1 MSVQFIR
8 GTAVADLEAPLIQ
21 ATKQWLEED
30 AQHEVF
36 YLVPNHI
43 KFEQEIQVLQK
54 LRQLQTT
61 TSDSI
66 TSTRLQVLVLSFGL
80 VLFTTY
86 TFYSADVL
94 SDAGAAMI
102 FRKILVEAEEELQI
116 LEVKLT
122 SLALFSNYFSFIK
135 KCAKAILRLRSF
147 IHFRKTN
154 GEP

>member
-66 TSTRLQVLVLSFGL
+66 TSTRLQVFSFYRL
-80 VLFTTY
+80 AWYYLQHTP
-86 TFYSADVL
+86 FYS
-94 SDAGAAMI
+94 
-102 FRKILVEAEEELQI
+102 
-116 LEVKLT
+116 
-122 SLALFSNYFSFIK
+122 ALFSNYFSFIK
-135 KCAKAILRLRSF
+135 KCAKAILKLRSF
-147 IHFRKTN
+147 IHF
-154 GEP
+154 

>member
-66 TSTRLQVLVLSFGL
+66 TSTRLQVFSFYRL
-80 VLFTTY
+80 AWYYLQHTP
-86 TFYSADVL
+86 FYSADVL
-94 SDAGAAMI
+94 SDA
-102 FRKILVEAEEELQI
+102 RRCDD
-116 LEVKLT
+116 
-122 SLALFSNYFSFIK
+122 FSQNFS
-135 KCAKAILRLRSF
+135 RS
-147 IHFRKTN
+147 RRRVTN
-154 GEP
+154 F

>member
-66 TSTRLQVLVLSFGL
+66 TSTLCRF
-80 VLFTTY
+80 
-86 TFYSADVL
+86 
-94 SDAGAAMI
+94 
-102 FRKILVEAEEELQI
+102 
-116 LEVKLT
+116 
-122 SLALFSNYFSFIK
+122 
-135 KCAKAILRLRSF
+135 
-147 IHFRKTN
+147 
-154 GEP
+154 

>member
-1 MSVQFIR
+1 M
-8 GTAVADLEAPLIQ
+8 A
-21 ATKQWLEED
+21 EED

-66 TSTRLQVLVLSFGL
+66 TSTRLQVLVLPFGL

-94 SDAGAAMI
+94 SDARRDD
-102 FRKILVEAEEELQI
+102 FPQN
-116 LEVKLT
+116 
-122 SLALFSNYFSFIK
+122 FS
-135 KCAKAILRLRSF
+135 RS
-147 IHFRKTN
+147 RRRVTN
-154 GEP
+154 F

>member
-66 TSTRLQVLVLSFGL
+66 TSTRLQV
-80 VLFTTY
+80 
-86 TFYSADVL
+86 
-94 SDAGAAMI
+94 
-102 FRKILVEAEEELQI
+102 
-116 LEVKLT
+116 
-122 SLALFSNYFSFIK
+122 FSFIVWLGT
-135 KCAKAILRLRSF
+135 IYNIHLFTRQMFYLMQVLR
-147 IHFRKTN
+147 
-154 GEP
+154 

>member
-94 SDAGAAMI
+94 SDARDDFPQNFSRSRRRVKN
-102 FRKILVEAEEELQI
+102 FRGEINKPGF
-116 LEVKLT
+116 
-122 SLALFSNYFSFIK
+122 FSNYFSFIK

>member
-66 TSTRLQVLVLSFGL
+66 TSTRQVLV
-80 VLFTTY
+80 
-86 TFYSADVL
+86 
-94 SDAGAAMI
+94 
-102 FRKILVEAEEELQI
+102 
-116 LEVKLT
+116 
-122 SLALFSNYFSFIK
+122 FIVWLGTIYNIHLLLGR
-135 KCAKAILRLRSF
+135 CF
-147 IHFRKTN
+147 I
-154 GEP
+154 

>member
-1 MSVQFIR
+1 MCKTNTCFRPSCNKKRQCKGKGCETMSVQFIR

-86 TFYSADVL
+86 TFL
-94 SDAGAAMI
+94 LG
-102 FRKILVEAEEELQI
+102 RC
-116 LEVKLT
+116 
-122 SLALFSNYFSFIK
+122 FI
-135 KCAKAILRLRSF
+135 
-147 IHFRKTN
+147 
-154 GEP
+154 